1 MKLTQRGMNAYN
13 EATIPRFGKE
23 PGLMRTIKR
32 YPNRKLYDLSSKRYV
47 TLDDIA
53 LMIQDGEDIQVI
65 DHESGE
71 DLTSITLSQI
81 IFEREKKRSGFLPK
95 SILTAL
101 IRTSS
106 APFDYLKKSVTSS
119 INALHLL
126 EEEID
131 HRIDALVSKGEL
143 AQEEAERLRKE
154 LYGGATATAKG
165 LLPDIK
171 LDSALNKLN
180 VPTHEDIKALES
192 QVEKLMA
199 SVDKLLEVTE
209 SLPEAAARAEETAT
223 PEAPSAL
230 EEAAQRDDAPESDA
244 A

>member
-1 MKLTQRGMNAYN
+1 MPAYN
-13 EATIPRFGKE
+13 EAANSNHWKG

-101 IRTSS
+101 IRTGS
-106 APFDYLKKSVTSS
+106 APIDYLKKSVSSS
-119 INALHLL
+119 INVLHLL

-143 AQEEAERLRKE
+143 AQEEADRLRKV
-154 LYGGATATAKG
+154 LYGGAAATAKG
-165 LLPDIK
+165 LLPEIK
-171 LDSALNKLN
+171 LNAALNKLN
-180 VPTHEDIKALES
+180 VPTHEDIKALEN

-199 SVDKLLEVTE
+199 SVDRLLEVTE
-209 SLPEAAARAEETAT
+209 GRREMEA
-223 PEAPSAL
+223 S
-230 EEAAQRDDAPESDA
+230 RDDSHSDNGVIGANPSSSGA

>member
-1 MKLTQRGMNAYN
+1 
-13 EATIPRFGKE
+13 
-23 PGLMRTIKR
+23 MRTIKR
-32 YPNRKLYDLSSKRYV
+32 YPNRKLYDLASKRYV

-53 LMIQDGEDIQVI
+53 MMIQQGEDIKVI

-101 IRTSS
+101 IRTGS
-106 APFDYLKKSVTSS
+106 APIDYLKKSVSSS
-119 INALHLL
+119 INVLHLL

-131 HRIDALVSKGEL
+131 HRIEALVAKGEL
-143 AQEEAERLRKE
+143 AQEEADRLRKE
-154 LYGGATATAKG
+154 LYGGAAATAKG

-171 LDSALNKLN
+171 LDAALNKLN
-180 VPTHEDIKALES
+180 VPTHEDIKTLES

-209 SLPEAAARAEETAT
+209 GRDSPPNHHDDSSSQANSGTA
-223 PEAPSAL
+223 S
-230 EEAAQRDDAPESDA
+230 SS
-244 A
+244 

>member
-1 MKLTQRGMNAYN
+1 
-13 EATIPRFGKE
+13 
-23 PGLMRTIKR
+23 MRTIKR

-101 IRTSS
+101 IRTGS
-106 APFDYLKKSVTSS
+106 APIDYLKKSVSSS
-119 INALHLL
+119 INVLHLL

-143 AQEEAERLRKE
+143 AQEEADRLRKE
-154 LYGGATATAKG
+154 LYGGAAATAKG
-165 LLPDIK
+165 LLPEIK
-171 LDSALNKLN
+171 LDAALNKLN

-199 SVDKLLEVTE
+199 SVDRLLAVAENQQK
-209 SLPEAAARAEETAT
+209 PE
-223 PEAPSAL
+223 EAPKGS
-230 EEAAQRDDAPESDA
+230 DASESMADSRRENAERNAPSESDA

>member
-1 MKLTQRGMNAYN
+1 
-13 EATIPRFGKE
+13 
-23 PGLMRTIKR
+23 MRTIKR

-101 IRTSS
+101 IRTGS
-106 APFDYLKKSVTSS
+106 APIDYLKKSVSSS
-119 INALHLL
+119 INVLHLL

-143 AQEEAERLRKE
+143 AQEEADRLRKE
-154 LYGGATATAKG
+154 LYGGAAATAKG
-165 LLPDIK
+165 LLPEIK
-171 LDSALNKLN
+171 LDAALNKLN

-199 SVDKLLEVTE
+199 SVDRLLAVAENQQK
-209 SLPEAAARAEETAT
+209 PE
-223 PEAPSAL
+223 EAPKGS
-230 EEAAQRDDAPESDA
+230 DASESMADSHRENAERNAPSESDA

>member
-1 MKLTQRGMNAYN
+1 
-13 EATIPRFGKE
+13 
-23 PGLMRTIKR
+23 MRTIKR

-101 IRTSS
+101 IRTGS
-106 APFDYLKKSVTSS
+106 APIDYLKKSVASS
-119 INALHLL
+119 INVLHLL

-154 LYGGATATAKG
+154 LYGGAAATAKG
-165 LLPDIK
+165 LLPEIK

-199 SVDKLLEVTE
+199 SVDRLL
-209 SLPEAAARAEETAT
+209 AAAETQQAQ
-223 PEAPSAL
+223 EADEGETENREPISNSERDSDEL
-230 EEAAQRDDAPESDA
+230 PPLNAA
-244 A
+244 

>member
-1 MKLTQRGMNAYN
+1 
-13 EATIPRFGKE
+13 
-23 PGLMRTIKR
+23 MRTVKR
-32 YPNRKLYDLSSKRYV
+32 YPNRKLYDLASKRYV

-53 LMIQDGEDIQVI
+53 MMIQQGEDIQVI

-101 IRTSS
+101 IRTGS
-106 APFDYLKKSVTSS
+106 APIDYLKKSVSSS
-119 INALHLL
+119 INVLHLL

-131 HRIDALVSKGEL
+131 HRIEALVAKGEL
-143 AQEEAERLRKE
+143 AQEEADRLRKE
-154 LYGGATATAKG
+154 LYGGAAATAKG
-165 LLPDIK
+165 LFPEIK
-171 LDSALNKLN
+171 LDAALNKLN
-180 VPTHEDIKALES
+180 VPTHEDIKTLES

-209 SLPEAAARAEETAT
+209 GRTSPQNHHDDSSSQANSGAAST
-223 PEAPSAL
+223 S
-230 EEAAQRDDAPESDA
+230 
-244 A
+244 